1 MLVVTGYQLVLT
13 AGVGRRTGDLCS
25 SRRAAVVGEWKAAF
39 VAKRALKEQL
49 PGGAPQPAASA
60 DVSLSL
66 STGEPLGVGKPA
78 AGKPFAGDPPAGS
91 PPAEPVS
98 LLTRA
103 VLALPALMHH
113 ASQSTLPKP
122 THPYGEG
129 SMGGSDWVRAEDRA
143 LLCRS
148 AKIDTWMA
156 LLLPPLYV
164 LLSSAYCSACTGA
177 ASWTEARRIC
187 AHTCMYDGRER
198 RLAHATARA
207 PLGRPESPLCSW
219 ACRLCQIHVSSI
231 HVPFAILYVPSGTA
245 LSFRMIAVTRRST
258 LYIHG
263 RMCSN
268 FAYMLLFVLVL
279 FLCTVLRSK

>member
-25 SRRAAVVGEWKAAF
+25 SRRAAVGGEWKAAF
-39 VAKRALKEQL
+39 VAKRALEEQL
-49 PGGAPQPAASA
+49 PGGAPQPAAST

-122 THPYGEG
+122 THR

-143 LLCRS
+143 LLCCS
-148 AKIDTWMA
+148 AKIDTRMA
-156 LLLPPLYV
+156 LLLPPRSTSS
-164 LLSSAYCSACTGA
+164 SSAYCSACTGA

-231 HVPFAILYVPSGTA
+231 HVPFVILYVPSGTA

-258 LYIHG
+258 YTV
-263 RMCSN
+263 CSN

>member
-66 STGEPLGVGKPA
+66 STGEPLG
-78 AGKPFAGDPPAGS
+78 AGKE

-122 THPYGEG
+122 TDPNGEG
-129 SMGGSDWVRAEDRA
+129 SMAGSDWIRAEDKA
-143 LLCRS
+143 LVRKS
-148 AKIDTWMA
+148 AKIDAWMA
-156 LLLPPLYV
+156 LMLPPLYI
-164 LLSSAYCSACTGA
+164 LLASLLLGLYWSGA
-177 ASWTEARRIC
+177 MDR
-187 AHTCMYDGRER
+187 
-198 RLAHATARA
+198 
-207 PLGRPESPLCSW
+207 
-219 ACRLCQIHVSSI
+219 
-231 HVPFAILYVPSGTA
+231 
-245 LSFRMIAVTRRST
+245 
-258 LYIHG
+258 
-263 RMCSN
+263 
-268 FAYMLLFVLVL
+268 
-279 FLCTVLRSK
+279 

>member
-39 VAKRALKEQL
+39 VAKRALEEQL

-91 PPAEPVS
+91 SPPAEPVS

-122 THPYGEG
+122 THPHGEG
-129 SMGGSDWVRAEDRA
+129 TMAGSDWVRAEDRA

-148 AKIDTWMA
+148 AKIDTRMA

-164 LLSSAYCSACTGA
+164 LLTSILLGLYWGA
-177 ASWTEARRIC
+177 A
-187 AHTCMYDGRER
+187 MD
-198 RLAHATARA
+198 
-207 PLGRPESPLCSW
+207 
-219 ACRLCQIHVSSI
+219 
-231 HVPFAILYVPSGTA
+231 
-245 LSFRMIAVTRRST
+245 
-258 LYIHG
+258 
-263 RMCSN
+263 
-268 FAYMLLFVLVL
+268 
-279 FLCTVLRSK
+279 